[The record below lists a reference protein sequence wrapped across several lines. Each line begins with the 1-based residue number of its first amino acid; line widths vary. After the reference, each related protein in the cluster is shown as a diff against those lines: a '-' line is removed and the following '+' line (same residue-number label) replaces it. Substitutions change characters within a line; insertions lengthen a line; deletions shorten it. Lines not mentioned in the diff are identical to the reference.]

1 MFNVVL
7 VEPEIPQNTGNI
19 GRLTAGCRAKL
30 HLIHPLGFSLSDK
43 HLRRAGLDY
52 WPEVQLEDYD
62 DWEAYEASLREPERM
77 WLFTTKAAKIYT
89 EIDFRAGD
97 TLVFGSES
105 KGLPSSLHE
114 RYPEQRRRIPIE
126 NPNIRSLNLAN
137 AVAVVLYEAMR
148 QLRELNS
155 SV

>member
-7 VEPEIPQNTGNI
+7 VQPEIPQNTGNI

-52 WPEVQLEDYD
+52 WPEVQLADYP
-62 DWEAYEASLREPERM
+62 DWKAFEGSDVDFSRM
-77 WLFTTKAAKIYT
+77 WLFSTKAERPYT
-89 EIDFRAGD
+89 EITFKPGD
-97 TLVFGSES
+97 TLVFGAES
-105 KGLPSSLHE
+105 KGLPQELHE
-114 RYPEQRRRIPIE
+114 RYRDQRYRIPIE

-137 AVAVVLYEAMR
+137 AVAVVLYEALR
-148 QLRELNS
+148 QLR
-155 SV
+155 